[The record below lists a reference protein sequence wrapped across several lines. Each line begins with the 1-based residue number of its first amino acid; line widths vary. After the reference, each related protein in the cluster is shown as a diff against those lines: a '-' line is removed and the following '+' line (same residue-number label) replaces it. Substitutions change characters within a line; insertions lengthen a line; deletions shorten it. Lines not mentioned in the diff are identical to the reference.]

1 MIPDGEGFKY
11 PVVDNVK
18 CVGCGLCEKACP
30 VLQPKSNVS
39 STAQKAYGVKHNNEN
54 VLRTSASG
62 GFFTAISDVIL
73 AEGGVIYGAAFDDDM
88 MVRHFRATTA
98 RERDR
103 MKGSKYVQSN
113 QTDTFSEIR
122 KYRRHISSNKEGFTR
137 W

>member
-1 MIPDGEGFKY
+1 MLEGVKKEFCYGCSACATVCPKNSIEMIPDGEGFKY

-98 RERDR
+98 RERPDEGL
-103 MKGSKYVQSN
+103 KVCSK
-113 QTDTFSEIR
+113 
-122 KYRRHISSNKEGFTR
+122 
-137 W
+137 